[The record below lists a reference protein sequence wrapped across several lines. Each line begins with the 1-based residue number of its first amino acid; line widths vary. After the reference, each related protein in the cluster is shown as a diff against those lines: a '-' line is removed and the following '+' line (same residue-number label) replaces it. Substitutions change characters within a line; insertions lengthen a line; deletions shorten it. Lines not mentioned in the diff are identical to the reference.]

1 VTSADSQAADGRHQ
15 DPHRPADPAS
25 ELETARRSAEVML
38 GSDAASRTLGIEL
51 VDVGPGRARMRMRV
65 TESMVNGHA
74 IAHGGL
80 VFTLADSAFAVACNS
95 HGTVT
100 VAAGADVEF
109 VAPGRLGDVLLAEAV
124 ERRRYGRSG
133 LTDVTVTREDDG
145 SVVALFRGRSRSL
158 GRPIVP

>member
-1 VTSADSQAADGRHQ
+1 
-15 DPHRPADPAS
+15 
-25 ELETARRSAEVML
+25 ML
-38 GSDAASRTLGIEL
+38 GSDEASRALGMEL

-100 VAAGADVEF
+100 VASGADVEF
-109 VAPGRLGDVLLAEAV
+109 VAPGRLGDVLVADAV
-124 ERRRYGRSG
+124 EHTRFGRSG
-133 LTDVTVTREDDG
+133 LTDVTVTREADG

-158 GRPIVP
+158 GRPIEP

>member
-1 VTSADSQAADGRHQ
+1 VSD
-15 DPHRPADPAS
+15 ADPGGGGDAGSAGDPTS
-25 ELETARRSAEVML
+25 EMQTARRSAEIML
-38 GSDAASRTLGIEL
+38 GSDEASRALGIEL
-51 VDVGPGRARMRMRV
+51 VDVGPGRSRLRMPV
-65 TESMVNGHA
+65 TSAMVNGHA

-124 ERRRYGRSG
+124 EHTRYGRSG
-133 LTDVTVTREDDG
+133 LTDVTVTRESDG
-145 SVVALFRGRSRSL
+145 AVIALFRGRSRSL
-158 GRPIVP
+158 GRPIEP

>member
-1 VTSADSQAADGRHQ
+1 VTSARPQVAD
-15 DPHRPADPAS
+15 DPGHEPRPPGHAAS

-38 GSDAASRTLGIEL
+38 GSDEASRALGIEL

-100 VAAGADVEF
+100 VASGADVEF
-109 VAPGRLGDVLLAEAV
+109 VAPGRLGDVLVAEAV
-124 ERRRYGRSG
+124 EHTRFGRSG
-133 LTDVTVTREDDG
+133 LTDVTVTREADG

-158 GRPIVP
+158 GRPIEP